1 MMKNWRMIAI
11 SLICGLLAAGAV
23 WLVSRPPRGEAVRLL
38 PLPTLEPLVV
48 HVSGAVARPGVYDL
62 PAGSRIQDAL
72 LAAGDILPGAN
83 PEALNLAAL
92 LEDGAKIVVPLLKP
106 PTEVIPSLAASP
118 ALPANGGL
126 PINPIDI
133 NQATQIELESLP
145 GIGPV
150 IAQRI
155 IAYRDENGP
164 FTTAEAIQNVAGI
177 GPATFEDIESL
188 ITIGAVP

>member
-106 PTEVIPSLAASP
+106 PIEVIPSLAASP
-118 ALPANGGL
+118 ALPANSGL
-126 PINPIDI
+126 PIGPIDI

-177 GPATFEDIESL
+177 GPATFEDIENL
-188 ITIGAVP
+188 ITVGAVP

>member
-1 MMKNWRMIAI
+1 M
-11 SLICGLLAAGAV
+11 
-23 WLVSRPPRGEAVRLL
+23 
-38 PLPTLEPLVV
+38 VV
-48 HVSGAVARPGVYDL
+48 HVSGAVARPGVYEL

-92 LEDGAKIVVPLLKP
+92 LEDGAKIVVPLLEP
-106 PTEVIPSLAASP
+106 PTDLIPSLASSP

-126 PINPIDI
+126 PIGPIDI
-133 NQATQIELESLP
+133 NQATQVELESLP

-177 GPATFEDIESL
+177 GPATFEDIENL
-188 ITIGAVP
+188 ITVGAVR

>member
-92 LEDGAKIVVPLLKP
+92 LEDGAKIIVPLLEP

-126 PINPIDI
+126 PIGPIDI

-164 FTTAEAIQNVAGI
+164 FTTTEAIQNVAGI

-188 ITIGAVP
+188 ITVGAVP